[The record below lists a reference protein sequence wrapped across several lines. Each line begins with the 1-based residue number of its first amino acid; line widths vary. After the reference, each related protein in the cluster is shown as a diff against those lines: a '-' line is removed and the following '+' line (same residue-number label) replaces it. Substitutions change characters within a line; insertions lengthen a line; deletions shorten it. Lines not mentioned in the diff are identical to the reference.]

1 MIRDKAFM
9 QINQKFNSKSTFS
22 DIRRDEKGIAVV
34 LALIMLLV
42 MSVLATTISFNSN
55 NNFYA
60 MSNYK
65 QGQEAF
71 LAAEYCVQVGRD
83 RFETIGIEVLY
94 FLLQNQS
101 TYTQGQAKNNDL
113 ALYETLPNPDNPN
126 NPNGAMCRS
135 GDRFFD
141 STTQGP
147 GQLIQIP
154 PPTKTIQRP
163 LKNTSLPTSASG
175 GAGLVPVSFV
185 VTGKDQGDKD
195 LNDVDNDINTGT
207 EIAVGF
213 EAFIPGNANQMYS
226 Q

>member
-9 QINQKFNSKSTFS
+9 RINRKFNSKSTFS
-22 DIRRDEKGIAVV
+22 DIRREEKGIAVV

-60 MSNYK
+60 MSNHK

-101 TYTQGQAKNNDL
+101 TYALGQQGSSDDL
-113 ALYETLPNPDNPN
+113 VLNETLN
-126 NPNGAMCRS
+126 NGARCRS
-135 GDRFFD
+135 GDRFLD

>member
-1 MIRDKAFM
+1 MIRDKVFM
-9 QINQKFNSKSTFS
+9 QINRKFNSKSTSS
-22 DIRRDEKGIAVV
+22 DIRRNEKGIAVV

-60 MSNYK
+60 MSNHK

-101 TYTQGQAKNNDL
+101 TYTLGQSGNDDL
-113 ALYETLPNPDNPN
+113 VLTETLV
-126 NPNGAMCRS
+126 NGARCRS
-135 GDRFFD
+135 GDRFYN
-141 STTQGP
+141 STNGP
-147 GQLIQIP
+147 APMIQIP
-154 PPTKTIQRP
+154 PITKTVQRP